1 MLVGNVYLNKTHIS
15 VDLIRDLQQELIFRL
30 ERDKETWSQF
40 FRPIWALKLKGHNQS
55 EHSHMQREKLSKG
68 GFLPEKELAKQCCW
82 CPERRMS
89 NNTVSYWWDCW
100 SNFVPLIINSDLRKN
115 NKNWRKIRNMIL
127 SLEKKYFKLKDSS
140 LSERT

>member
-55 EHSHMQREKLSKG
+55 EHSHMQRERISIGVDSCLK
-68 GFLPEKELAKQCCW
+68 
-82 CPERRMS
+82 
-89 NNTVSYWWDCW
+89 
-100 SNFVPLIINSDLRKN
+100 
-115 NKNWRKIRNMIL
+115 KNWPSNAADVQKEECQIIQFLTGETADQIL
-127 SLEKKYFKLKDSS
+127 YL
-140 LSERT
+140 